1 MLWSTKVSLET
12 HLNKS
17 YREVISLTSYIKN
30 KLDKLPFILEM
41 DKLQRFLRGYHYS
54 QGKVISP
61 LITFFKQGKKE
72 FVLQSFDWYRK
83 DSLDMVYTQYN
94 LEERFNYGLPISLDE
109 YSNSMGNLV
118 LSLND
123 NFNNRTNFKR

>member
-1 MLWSTKVSLET
+1 MIVIINIITKPPHFDNEL
-12 HLNKS
+12 K
-17 YREVISLTSYIKN
+17 K
-30 KLDKLPFILEM
+30 
-41 DKLQRFLRGYHYS
+41 
-54 QGKVISP
+54 
-61 LITFFKQGKKE
+61 KKE

-83 DSLDMVYTQYN
+83 DFLDMVYTQYN
-94 LEERFNYGLPISLDE
+94 LEEHFNYDIPISLDE

>member
-1 MLWSTKVSLET
+1 MVTTINIITKTLHFDNE
-12 HLNKS
+12 L
-17 YREVISLTSYIKN
+17 
-30 KLDKLPFILEM
+30 
-41 DKLQRFLRGYHYS
+41 
-54 QGKVISP
+54 
-61 LITFFKQGKKE
+61 KKKIE
-72 FVLQSFDWYRK
+72 FVLQSFEWYRK

-123 NFNNRTNFKR
+123 NFNNRTKFKR